1 MHPVRNT
8 NRLDDPIKKNVKSG
22 INPLF
27 TKKRLDNILKVC
39 YNKYNEMKERNNVMK
54 KILAVLVLVVL
65 MVALIGCGNRDMIDT
80 VYSYEEAVLSMAD
93 GTIVRGKVENW
104 RDYEDGEQIQVKI
117 DGVTYLV
124 NSVNVTL
131 IHK

>member
-1 MHPVRNT
+1 
-8 NRLDDPIKKNVKSG
+8 
-22 INPLF
+22 
-27 TKKRLDNILKVC
+27 
-39 YNKYNEMKERNNVMK
+39 MK
-54 KILAVLVLVVL
+54 KILAVLALVVL
-65 MVALIGCGNRDMIDT
+65 MVALTGCGNRDMIDT

-93 GTIVRGKVENW
+93 GTIVRGKVESW

-124 NSVNVTL
+124 NSVNITL

>member
-1 MHPVRNT
+1 
-8 NRLDDPIKKNVKSG
+8 
-22 INPLF
+22 
-27 TKKRLDNILKVC
+27 
-39 YNKYNEMKERNNVMK
+39 MK

-65 MVALIGCGNRDMIDT
+65 MVALTGCGNRDMIDT
-80 VYSYEEAVLSMAD
+80 VYTYEEAVLSMAD
-93 GTIVRGKVENW
+93 GTIVHGKVESW

-124 NSVNVTL
+124 NSVNITL

>member
-1 MHPVRNT
+1 
-8 NRLDDPIKKNVKSG
+8 
-22 INPLF
+22 
-27 TKKRLDNILKVC
+27 
-39 YNKYNEMKERNNVMK
+39 MK

-65 MVALIGCGNRDMIDT
+65 MMALTGCGNRDMFDT
-80 VYSYEEAVLSMAD
+80 VFSYEEAVLSMAD

-124 NSVNVTL
+124 NSVNITL

>member
-1 MHPVRNT
+1 
-8 NRLDDPIKKNVKSG
+8 
-22 INPLF
+22 
-27 TKKRLDNILKVC
+27 
-39 YNKYNEMKERNNVMK
+39 MK
-54 KILAVLVLVVL
+54 KILAVLVLVAL
-65 MVALIGCGNRDMIDT
+65 MVVLTGCGNRDMFDT
-80 VYSYEEAVLSMAD
+80 VYTYDEAVLSMAD

-124 NSVNVTL
+124 NSVNITL

>member
-1 MHPVRNT
+1 
-8 NRLDDPIKKNVKSG
+8 
-22 INPLF
+22 
-27 TKKRLDNILKVC
+27 
-39 YNKYNEMKERNNVMK
+39 MK

-65 MVALIGCGNRDMIDT
+65 MVALTGCGNRDMFDT
-80 VYSYEEAVLSMAD
+80 VYTYEEAVLSMAD
-93 GTIVRGKVENW
+93 GTIVRGKVQNW

-124 NSVNVTL
+124 NSVNITL